1 MAWKSWK
8 FVIVK
13 IIWPLMGT
21 IPLGFIWYDY
31 KTDVVLFVNPDSSIG
46 TFLIILILVKY
57 ALGMLHIFD
66 SAQLLGVEAEL
77 APMSRV
83 GANEPSWRKRAAQ
96 ALEKHSITFCLS
108 FYTNNNAERIVKNNS
123 KKTYY

>member
-1 MAWKSWK
+1 MFAVCVQMAWKSWK
-8 FVIVK
+8 FVIMK

-57 ALGMLHIFD
+57 ALG
-66 SAQLLGVEAEL
+66 
-77 APMSRV
+77 
-83 GANEPSWRKRAAQ
+83 
-96 ALEKHSITFCLS
+96 TFLIEFCCILVS
-108 FYTNNNAERIVKNNS
+108 DVADN
-123 KKTYY
+123 

>member
-57 ALGMLHIFD
+57 ALSKLYN
-66 SAQLLGVEAEL
+66 LYLGAREL
-77 APMSRV
+77 
-83 GANEPSWRKRAAQ
+83 NWR
-96 ALEKHSITFCLS
+96 
-108 FYTNNNAERIVKNNS
+108 
-123 KKTYY
+123 

>member
-1 MAWKSWK
+1 MTIFGLIIFAVCVQMAWKSWK
-8 FVIVK
+8 FVIMK

-57 ALGMLHIFD
+57 ALGTFLIEFC
-66 SAQLLGVEAEL
+66 
-77 APMSRV
+77 
-83 GANEPSWRKRAAQ
+83 
-96 ALEKHSITFCLS
+96 SILVS
-108 FYTNNNAERIVKNNS
+108 DAGDIVVDNVFSNI
-123 KKTYY
+123 

>member
-1 MAWKSWK
+1 MLILVAINSLLTSSVDELLVTDHSSKINFMFSDPSDLVIPVLMTIFGLIIFAVCIQMAWKSWK

-57 ALGMLHIFD
+57 ALGMYI
-66 SAQLLGVEAEL
+66 ATQ
-77 APMSRV
+77 
-83 GANEPSWRKRAAQ
+83 
-96 ALEKHSITFCLS
+96 
-108 FYTNNNAERIVKNNS
+108 
-123 KKTYY
+123 